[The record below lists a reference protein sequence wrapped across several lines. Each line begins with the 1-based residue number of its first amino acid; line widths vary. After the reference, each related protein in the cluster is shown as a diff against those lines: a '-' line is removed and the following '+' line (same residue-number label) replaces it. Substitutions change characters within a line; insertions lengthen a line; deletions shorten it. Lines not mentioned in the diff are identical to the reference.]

1 MKEGCR
7 WDRGEDGAFRR
18 FSAKLWRWAE
28 MELGPEP
35 ADIETE
41 GDRWERVGGFWDDE
55 EPEAALL
62 RLVEL
67 VARVSLSSRDGEG
80 SMVVNS
86 LTNS

>member
-41 GDRWERVGGFWDDE
+41 GDRWERVGGF
-55 EPEAALL
+55 
-62 RLVEL
+62 
-67 VARVSLSSRDGEG
+67 
-80 SMVVNS
+80 
-86 LTNS
+86 